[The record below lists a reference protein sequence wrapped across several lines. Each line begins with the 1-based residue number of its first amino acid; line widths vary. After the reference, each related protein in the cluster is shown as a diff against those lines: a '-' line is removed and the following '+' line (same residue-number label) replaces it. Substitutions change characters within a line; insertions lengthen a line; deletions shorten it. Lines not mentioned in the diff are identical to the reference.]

1 MVVAVLARGTKEDE
15 NGIMELLIV
24 EKLGRAR
31 DALVHAA
38 RTARQWVR
46 VVVQAAVA
54 TRRLRDAL

>member
-1 MVVAVLARGTKEDE
+1 MAVAVLARGTKEDE

-38 RTARQWVR
+38 
-46 VVVQAAVA
+46 
-54 TRRLRDAL
+54 